1 MSKNEPTVLHLHLCK
16 TDGSDNV
23 LGLAFCGGRI
33 VFRSLDRGPF
43 RMGHAASS
51 NIPLSENSKR
61 VRELYGALRKFQSLS
76 KLDLTNSE
84 GTEITHPVVT
94 AFAQK

>member
-1 MSKNEPTVLHLHLCK
+1 MSKNELTVLHLHLCK

-33 VFRSLDRGPF
+33 VFRSLDRGSF

-51 NIPLSENSKR
+51 NVPLRENSKR
-61 VRELYGALRKFQSLS
+61 VRELYGALRKFQSLP
-76 KLDLTNSE
+76 KLDWTDSE
-84 GTEITHPVVT
+84 GTTITHPVVT
-94 AFAQK
+94 TLAQE